1 MKPKDFITKRDNL
14 VEEIK
19 NNWKRI
25 NLFNVVNN
33 SEERHYDIEK
43 LYEKIVEDS
52 ISLVET
58 KISIQAINMG
68 LSSLK
73 DLPQSSLYP
82 TIYTL
87 QQLKEQKTKLL
98 LIPTKGNN
106 VVFTRNKIKKYVSE
120 IDKEISLLSTIVEEF
135 NNDIDFED
143 AS

>member
-25 NLFNVVNN
+25 NLFNVVNK

-52 ISLVET
+52 IALVET

-143 AS
+143 AA

>member
-1 MKPKDFITKRDNL
+1 MKPKDLINERDL
-14 VEEIK
+14 LIGEIK

-25 NLFNVVNN
+25 NLFNVVEN

-43 LYEKIVEDS
+43 LYEKIVIDS
-52 ISLVET
+52 MKLVEI
-58 KISIQAINMG
+58 KVGIQAINMG

-98 LIPTKGNN
+98 LVPTKGKD
-106 VVFTRNKIKKYVSE
+106 VILTRSKIKKYVSE
-120 IDKEISLLSTIVEEF
+120 IEKEIILLSKIVEDF
-135 NNDIDFED
+135 NNDTDFEV
-143 AS
+143 AA